1 MGNCLRKK
9 IGPLLQIVPG
19 LRKLFLCRLHNR
31 SLLGL
36 QLLPDLLRQLLLCFV
51 ELGLAFLRLTL
62 LGLAFLGLTLL
73 GLTFLGLT
81 FLGLTFLGL
90 TLLGLTLLGLVLLRS
105 QLRFGGIGQVLLA
118 FRQLGGLLGK
128 LGGSIGLVLEN
139 LRLRFRVLVD
149 LLFEGRLY
157 LFLSLLD
164 LLIRLGFRSLLLL
177 VVGCLT
183 RNLVL
188 PLRQFVQFSQ
198 LLEAA
203 FVLLDGLLNSLQLL
217 NGLLGRLSC
226 LVQLLRASLGSILQR
241 GVLQALP

>member
-90 TLLGLTLLGLVLLRS
+90 TFLGLTLLGLVLLRS

>member
-1 MGNCLRKK
+1 M
-9 IGPLLQIVPG
+9 
-19 LRKLFLCRLHNR
+19 
-31 SLLGL
+31 
-36 QLLPDLLRQLLLCFV
+36 
-51 ELGLAFLRLTL
+51 
-62 LGLAFLGLTLL
+62 
-73 GLTFLGLT
+73 
-81 FLGLTFLGL
+81 
-90 TLLGLTLLGLVLLRS
+90 
-105 QLRFGGIGQVLLA
+105 RFGDIGQVLLA
-118 FRQLGGLLGK
+118 FGQLRGLLGK
-128 LGGSIGLVLEN
+128 LGGSIGLILEN
-139 LRLRFRVLVD
+139 LRPRFRVLID

-164 LLIRLGFRSLLLL
+164 LLIRLGFCSLLLL
-177 VVGCLT
+177 VVGSLT

>member
-1 MGNCLRKK
+1 M
-9 IGPLLQIVPG
+9 
-19 LRKLFLCRLHNR
+19 
-31 SLLGL
+31 
-36 QLLPDLLRQLLLCFV
+36 
-51 ELGLAFLRLTL
+51 
-62 LGLAFLGLTLL
+62 
-73 GLTFLGLT
+73 TFLGLT